1 MPAQRRRVRRVL
13 RRLGTGVV
21 LAVCLV
27 SLVACAQM
35 VRHSGKDLLQPP
47 PEAALRMASYN
58 VHYIVLGAAEGAWS
72 VADWDRRKEPLD
84 RAFKELDADL
94 VAFQEMESFQRGSD
108 GSVNLARDW
117 LLARNPGF
125 AATHHGDWRQDPQ
138 TQPIFYRTDR
148 LEALEEGWFFFSDTP
163 DVIYSRTFNGS
174 WPAFASWARFR
185 DLSTGSELRVVNV
198 HFEFK
203 SGSNR
208 RLSAALVAERFSGPL
223 AAGERVVLVGD
234 VNARLGSAT
243 HEILEAGGWTFLPTA
258 GATYHFNRGLN
269 LFGAIDHIALAGP
282 MTAAAPP
289 VVLRRKFSGEWPTD
303 HYPVVADVILQS
315 GSEAE
320 G

>member
-1 MPAQRRRVRRVL
+1 MPAPPSRIRSGL
-13 RRLGTGVV
+13 RRLATGAL
-21 LAVCLV
+21 LAMGLL

-35 VRHSGKDLLQPP
+35 VRHSGSDPMRPP
-47 PEAALRMASYN
+47 PDAALRIASYN

-138 TQPIFYRTDR
+138 TQPILYRTDR

-185 DLSTGSELRVVNV
+185 DLSTGSELHVVNV

-208 RLSAALVAERFSGPL
+208 RLSAALVAERLSGPL
-223 AAGERVVLVGD
+223 ASGERVVLAGD
-234 VNARLGSAT
+234 LNALLGTRT
-243 HEILEAGGWTFLPTA
+243 HNILEDAGWAFPRTS

-282 MTAAAPP
+282 MTAVAPP

-315 GSEAE
+315 GSGPE